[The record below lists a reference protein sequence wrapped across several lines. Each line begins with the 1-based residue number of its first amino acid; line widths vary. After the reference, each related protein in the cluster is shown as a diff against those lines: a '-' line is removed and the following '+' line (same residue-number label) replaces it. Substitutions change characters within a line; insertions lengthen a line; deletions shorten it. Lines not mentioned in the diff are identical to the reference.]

1 MEAYLCAIKVI
12 ANSVIAI
19 NNTLPNEELAQFT
32 LLGVGC
38 DYESLVTTAAYLG
51 GDFTFDDLSDKI
63 LSYAQCVQH
72 LKGQSNNPMTH
83 QALATTTNSS
93 SNSSYNN

>member
-51 GDFTFDDLSDKI
+51 GNFTFDDLSAKFCHMHNVSSISKGNLII
-63 LSYAQCVQH
+63 L
-72 LKGQSNNPMTH
+72 
-83 QALATTTNSS
+83 
-93 SNSSYNN
+93 